1 MLMRTLFSVMLF
13 FGSGASLAEDR
24 STLVG
29 GVGVGNLSL
38 LQKLDHPAVNS
49 AIFFPRPDPGLPA
62 PPGSEDLTIAVGD
75 GITLAAR
82 YYPSNPSLPTILHFH
97 GNGEIVADY
106 DGLAPVFHSV
116 GASLVSVDYRGYGR
130 STGSPSARDL
140 VEDAPIILDQVIGFL
155 AEHGH
160 KGPLVV
166 MGRSLGSAP
175 AIELAATR
183 GDDIAGLII
192 ESGFA
197 QTPPLLALFGIS
209 PESLGLANMSGM
221 DNEDKMVN
229 VRIPLLVLHA
239 EGDTLLPPWNGRKIY
254 EHAASPDKRLVMIP
268 NADHNSIMAFGGQL
282 YWGGIG
288 EFLQA
293 LGK

>member
-1 MLMRTLFSVMLF
+1 
-13 FGSGASLAEDR
+13 
-24 STLVG
+24 
-29 GVGVGNLSL
+29 
-38 LQKLDHPAVNS
+38 
-49 AIFFPRPDPGLPA
+49 
-62 PPGSEDLTIAVGD
+62 
-75 GITLAAR
+75 
-82 YYPSNPSLPTILHFH
+82 
-97 GNGEIVADY
+97 
-106 DGLAPVFHSV
+106 
-116 GASLVSVDYRGYGR
+116 
-130 STGSPSARDL
+130 
-140 VEDAPIILDQVIGFL
+140 LDQVIGFL